1 VLASPPVRHSTGD
14 NDVGLLLLPFALIAY
29 FVAIFL
35 SFVGTLGRSA
45 LARRGEIALLVLAW
59 LFNLAAIVREARVT
73 GGFPMTNS
81 GQYLLV
87 LGWVVLTMHLV
98 LWFRQR
104 VDVAGLIL
112 PPLAALMALGSL
124 LLQARAIPPV
134 PAAHQRGW
142 FLFHTTL
149 ATLGTAALC
158 VAFAMSLI
166 YLFQDRA
173 LKTKRKLRVLERL
186 PSLDA
191 CDRIGFHALLWGF
204 PLLSLGV
211 VTGLVWNWHLH
222 GVVLGNNGPK
232 ELFGLLAW
240 GVFGLLLYARL
251 ARGFR
256 GRKSAYMTIAGFA
269 FALMVVLGMSR

>member
-1 VLASPPVRHSTGD
+1 M
-14 NDVGLLLLPFALIAY
+14 GLLLLPFSLIAC

-45 LARRGEIALLVLAW
+45 AARRGEIALLSLAW
-59 LFNLAAIVREARVT
+59 LLQLAAIVRQGRLVD
-73 GGFPMTNS
+73 GFPLTNS
-81 GQYLLV
+81 AEYLLV
-87 LGWVVLTMHLV
+87 LGWVVLTFHLV

-112 PPLAALMALGSL
+112 PPLAALMGLSALV
-124 LLQARAIPPV
+124 LQARAIPPV
-134 PAAHQRGW
+134 PAAQQRGW
-142 FLFHTTL
+142 FLFHTTM

-166 YLFQDRA
+166 YLFQDNA

-186 PSLDA
+186 PALEA
-191 CDRIGFHALLWGF
+191 CDRIGFHAVLWGF
-204 PLLSLGV
+204 PLLTLGI

-240 GVFGLLLYARL
+240 GVFALLLYARQ

-256 GRKSAYMTIAGFA
+256 GRKSAYMTIAGCA
-269 FALMVVLGMSR
+269 FALMVVLGMNR

>member
-1 VLASPPVRHSTGD
+1 M
-14 NDVGLLLLPFALIAY
+14 GLLLLPLTLIAY

-45 LARRGEIALLVLAW
+45 AARRGEIALLSLAW
-59 LFNLAAIVREARVT
+59 FLHLAAIVRQ
-73 GGFPMTNS
+73 GHQIGSFPMTNS
-81 GQYLLV
+81 GEYLLV
-87 LGWVVLTMHLV
+87 LSWVVLTMHLW
-98 LWFRQR
+98 LWFRQH
-104 VDVAGLIL
+104 VEVAGLIL

-124 LLQARAIPPV
+124 LLHARAIPPV
-134 PAAHQRGW
+134 PATQQRGW

-173 LKTKRKLRVLERL
+173 LKTKRKLGVLERL

-191 CDRIGFHALLWGF
+191 CDRIGFHAVLWGF
-204 PLLSLGV
+204 PLLSLGI

-222 GVVLGNNGPK
+222 GILLGNNGPK

-240 GVFGLLLYARL
+240 AVFGLLLYARL

-269 FALMVVLGMSR
+269 FALMVVLGMSH